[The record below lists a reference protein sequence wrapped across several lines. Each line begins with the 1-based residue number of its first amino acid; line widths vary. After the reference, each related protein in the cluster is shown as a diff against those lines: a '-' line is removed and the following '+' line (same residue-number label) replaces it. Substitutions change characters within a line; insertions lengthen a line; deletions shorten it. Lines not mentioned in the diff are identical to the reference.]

1 MKALL
6 AGEPIATAAGRVL
19 TPAPGMTLADLDSA
33 RLFSV
38 LAESGFL
45 LLRGFNPSLES
56 YSDLVQRCST
66 RTMLDPARV
75 FHGPVAQKVDA
86 GTEAVTLHQENA
98 TTPFVPHLVWL
109 FSPRAARSG
118 SQTTVCDGYE
128 LWDGLSRAARDEFI
142 GRELKFAREVSAARW
157 RPFVF
162 HLMQGSKPAEEIVLD
177 DLLALLE
184 NPETAHLEE
193 RDNGAIYYEFRTPA
207 VHPTRFGERL
217 AFCNGMLTDAVYYEP
232 PKITFADG
240 AKIPEALSAEVHA
253 VSDRLTG
260 EIDWQDGDVLLLD
273 NTRMMHGRRTIT
285 DPERILFNAQSY
297 VDEG

>member
-1 MKALL
+1 MKATLTSDS
-6 AGEPIATAAGRVL
+6 IATAAGRVL
-19 TPAPGMTLADLDSA
+19 TAEPGTTLADLDSGM
-33 RLFSV
+33 LFSA

-45 LLRGFNPSLES
+45 LLRGFDPTLES

-66 RTMLDPARV
+66 RTTLDPARV

-86 GTEAVTLHQENA
+86 GNDAVALHQENA

-109 FSPRAARSG
+109 FCQRAASSG

-128 LWDGLSRAARDEFI
+128 LWDGLSETARAEFI
-142 GRELKFAREVSAARW
+142 GRDLMFAREVSSARW

-162 HLMQGSKPAEEIVLD
+162 HLLEGKKPAEDVD
-177 DLLALLE
+177 FTDLLALLE
-184 NPETAHLEE
+184 NRETTRLEQ

-232 PKITFADG
+232 PKITFGDG
-240 AKIPEALSAEVHA
+240 TEIPKALTAEVRA

-260 EIDWQDGDVLLLD
+260 EISWCHGDVLLLD
-273 NTRMMHGRRTIT
+273 NTRVMHGRRAIT
-285 DPERILFNAQSY
+285 DPERTLFNAQSY
-297 VDEG
+297 IDGE